1 MAKLLESNMLI
12 KMLALFPEKP
22 VIVSCVGK
30 SLHWLVAIN
39 FIVDREDIDFFT

>member
-12 KMLALFPEKP
+12 KVLVLSPEKL

-30 SLHWLVAIN
+30 SLHWFAGMNYIL
-39 FIVDREDIDFFT
+39 DREGIVFFA